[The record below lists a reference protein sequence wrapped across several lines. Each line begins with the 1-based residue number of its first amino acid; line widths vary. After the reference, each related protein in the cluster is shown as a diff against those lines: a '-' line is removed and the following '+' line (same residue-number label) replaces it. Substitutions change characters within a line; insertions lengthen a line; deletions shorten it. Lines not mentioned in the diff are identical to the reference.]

1 MLNADGL
8 VGSTGDL
15 LSHNIF
21 MYCKNNAVNMSDP
34 SGFRE
39 IQTATLAEETEEM
52 RKVSLAAMSNIS
64 HKGKSIKNQIS
75 TLNSMS
81 NDLMNNAQKYGKE
94 ASENEDIVLG
104 VSILK
109 WGVITYTG
117 TFGRIGARI
126 AGTMGLGNEIYDNR
140 SDTSINEHI
149 TQGLITSGN
158 FRAAA
163 ELSESHAILR
173 AWDSIKSVFKLR
185 PLRTIPY
192 TRMKEKLN

>member
-1 MLNADGL
+1 
-8 VGSTGDL
+8 
-15 LSHNIF
+15 
-21 MYCKNNAVNMSDP
+21 MSDP

-140 SDTSINEHI
+140 SDTSINE
-149 TQGLITSGN
+149 
-158 FRAAA
+158 
-163 ELSESHAILR
+163 
-173 AWDSIKSVFKLR
+173 FKR
-185 PLRTIPY
+185 
-192 TRMKEKLN
+192 